1 MFRSGIHQSVS
12 FSLHLLL
19 GLQKKKRK
27 FMKCRSCSSTNTR
40 VTCTDQKNDLVTKR
54 YCRCLDCGE
63 KFRTVERYE
72 VAKPIPLESGLTA
85 RTVHFNSKL
94 TPFQVKTIRNLHQK
108 GYSNGQIALK
118 LEMHRSTI
126 CKIVNY
132 KTFKN
137 V

>member
-1 MFRSGIHQSVS
+1 
-12 FSLHLLL
+12 
-19 GLQKKKRK
+19 
-27 FMKCRSCSSTNTR
+27 MKCRSCSSTNTR

-63 KFRTVERYE
+63 KFRTIERYE
-72 VAKPIPLESGLTA
+72 VAKPIPLESSFTA
-85 RTVHFNSKL
+85 RAVHFNSKL

-118 LEMHRSTI
+118 LEVHRSTI

>member
-1 MFRSGIHQSVS
+1 MFCGAIHQSVS
-12 FSLHLLL
+12 FSLHLLS
-19 GLQKKKRK
+19 GLQEKRRK
-27 FMKCRSCSSTNTR
+27 LMRCRSCDSINTR

-54 YCRCLDCGE
+54 YCRCLDCGA

-72 VAKPIPLESGLTA
+72 VAKPVPLESSFAA

-94 TPFQVKTIRNLHQK
+94 TPFQIKTIRNLHQK

>member
-1 MFRSGIHQSVS
+1 MR
-12 FSLHLLL
+12 
-19 GLQKKKRK
+19 
-27 FMKCRSCSSTNTR
+27 CRSCDSTNTR
-40 VTCTDQKNDLVTKR
+40 VTCTDQKNNLVTKR

-63 KFRTVERYE
+63 KFRTFERYE
-72 VAKPIPLESGLTA
+72 VAKPIPLESSFTA

-94 TPFQVKTIRNLHQK
+94 TSFQVKTIRNLHQK

-118 LEMHRSTI
+118 LEVHRSII

>member
-1 MFRSGIHQSVS
+1 MFCSAIYEPVS
-12 FSLHLLL
+12 CSLHLLSR
-19 GLQKKKRK
+19 LQEKRK
-27 FMKCRSCSSTNTR
+27 KFMRCRSCDSINTR
-40 VTCTDQKNDLVTKR
+40 VTCTDQKIALVTKR
-54 YCRCLDCGE
+54 YCRCLDCGA

-72 VAKPIPLESGLTA
+72 VAKPVPLESSFAA

-94 TPFQVKTIRNLHQK
+94 TPFQVKSIRNLHQK

-118 LEMHRSTI
+118 LQMHRSTI
-126 CKIVNY
+126 CRIVNY

>member
-1 MFRSGIHQSVS
+1 
-12 FSLHLLL
+12 
-19 GLQKKKRK
+19 
-27 FMKCRSCSSTNTR
+27 MKCRVCNSANTR
-40 VTCTDQKNDLVTKR
+40 VTSTDHYNDLVTKR
-54 YCRCLDCGE
+54 YCRCLDCGL

-72 VAKPIPLESGLTA
+72 IAKPIPLESSLAGRTA
-85 RTVHFNSKL
+85 HFNSKL
-94 TPFQVKTIRNLHQK
+94 TPFQIQAIRNLHQN

-118 LEMHRSTI
+118 LKMHRSTI

>member
-1 MFRSGIHQSVS
+1 MN
-12 FSLHLLL
+12 
-19 GLQKKKRK
+19 
-27 FMKCRSCSSTNTR
+27 CRNCNSINTR
-40 VTCTDQKNDLVTKR
+40 VTCTDQKNNLVTKR

-72 VAKPIPLESGLTA
+72 VAKPIPLESSFTA
-85 RTVHFNSKL
+85 RTAHFNSKL
-94 TPFQVKTIRNLHQK
+94 TSFQVKTIRDLHQK

-118 LEMHRSTI
+118 LKMHRSTI